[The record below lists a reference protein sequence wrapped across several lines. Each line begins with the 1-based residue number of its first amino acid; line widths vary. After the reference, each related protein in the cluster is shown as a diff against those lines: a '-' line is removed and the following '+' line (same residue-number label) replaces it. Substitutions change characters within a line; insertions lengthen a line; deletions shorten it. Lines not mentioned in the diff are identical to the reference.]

1 MSLPP
6 NSQWNYPTSVRFG
19 IGRIA
24 ELPALCQEVGMR
36 KPLFVTDPRVA
47 KLPFF
52 QDCMRS
58 LEAVGLPFETH
69 SDIQPNPVEDNVKA
83 GVKLFRARNCEGVIA
98 IGGGSALDVG
108 KAVALMS
115 GQRRPLWD
123 FEDREDWWKRVDTSH
138 IARVIAVPTTAGT
151 GSEVGRAAVITDLRD
166 HVKKIIFHPLMMP
179 ACVILDP
186 ALTVGLP
193 PHVTAAT
200 GMDALSHALEA
211 FCASGYHPMADGIA
225 AEAMRLIADA
235 LPRAYRDGSDL
246 EARAQM
252 LVASSMGATAFQ
264 KGLGAMHAMSHP
276 CSALLG
282 SHHGLTNAVVMPYVL
297 AWNEPVIADRL
308 GRLAAYLGL
317 EHASFS
323 GVLDWVLELRG
334 RLGIPGRVDALGV
347 REEHIEA
354 LAAQAHADP
363 SAATNPCQLSVADF
377 ASLFRSALAGEL
389 PNARAM

>member
-1 MSLPP
+1 MPLPP

-19 IGRIA
+19 VGRIA
-24 ELPALCQEVGMR
+24 ELPALCNEVGMR
-36 KPLFVTDPRVA
+36 QPLFVTDPQVA
-47 KLPFF
+47 QLPAF
-52 QDCMRS
+52 QDCLRS
-58 LEAVGLPFETH
+58 VAAAGLPYEVHT
-69 SDIQPNPVEDNVKA
+69 DVQANPVEANVVS
-83 GVKLFRARNCEGVIA
+83 GVRLYRKRNCEGVIA

-115 GQRRPLWD
+115 GQRRSLWA

-151 GSEVGRAAVITDLRD
+151 GSEVGRASVITDVRD
-166 HVKKIIFHPLMMP
+166 HVKRIIFHPRMMP
-179 ACVILDP
+179 TCVILDP

-211 FCASGYHPMADGIA
+211 YCAAGYHPMADGIA

-235 LPRAYRDGSDL
+235 LPRAYHDGSDL

-317 EHASFS
+317 KHASFS

-334 RLGIPGRVDALGV
+334 RLGIPSRVDALGV

-363 SAATNPCQLSVADF
+363 SAATNPCKLSVADF

-389 PNARAM
+389 PNARAT